1 MEHIDIHKDCFF
13 IVNDKNVPVAT
24 ITAVRKYPTTGLGLV
39 HMVAVADTER
49 GKGLGTA
56 LCAIAEKH
64 FFDNSVEMATLTT
77 DDYRIA
83 ACKSYLR
90 AGWVPVNHDTD
101 MVIRWTRVME
111 RFGIKELQMYTEE
124 GKEDI
129 LLKV

>member
-1 MEHIDIHKDCFF
+1 MENIDIYKDCYF
-13 IVNDKNVPVAT
+13 IVNAENTPVAT
-24 ITAVRKYPTTGLGLV
+24 ITAVTKYPDTEMGIV
-39 HMVAVADTER
+39 HMVSVADTER
-49 GKGLGTA
+49 GKGLGNA

-64 FFDNSVEMATLTT
+64 LFDNGIATAYLTT

-83 ACKSYLR
+83 ACKSYLK

-111 RFGIKELQMYTEE
+111 KFGIKELQMYTEE